1 MELDRRATKTVALT
15 EGLLIY
21 LSTEQVGALAR
32 DLAFGRHF
40 HSWIIDLASPG
51 QLRIMQRAMGKQ
63 LDEVGAPFRF
73 APPEGPSFFVPYGW
87 EPKDVQG
94 LLKTAAQLNR
104 LPIELLSL
112 LPEPKGPMGNRPWS
126 GVCLLQKP

>member
-51 QLRIMQRAMGKQ
+51 QLRIMQRAMGTSSSC
-63 LDEVGAPFRF
+63 LPMARCMILSWPWVSSLAPQ
-73 APPEGPSFFVPYGW
+73 W
-87 EPKDVQG
+87 EQTGMTELSRP
-94 LLKTAAQLNR
+94 AA
-104 LPIELLSL
+104 
-112 LPEPKGPMGNRPWS
+112 
-126 GVCLLQKP
+126 